1 MWQMSLQCF
10 IWGGKELKIKTW
22 NYWNVWTCHA
32 GLQGEPRMKISYTC
46 SCLLHNTM
54 AYSWLWQYH
63 DKWKEESG
71 LTGMHLELIHH
82 PVNYKVP
89 QNIWLQFLPK
99 LTGREAWYLPALQ
112 TDSSVLVIQECLLGL
127 CTHVLIQKSAVAR
140 EWCVHEYI

>member
-1 MWQMSLQCF
+1 
-10 IWGGKELKIKTW
+10 
-22 NYWNVWTCHA
+22 
-32 GLQGEPRMKISYTC
+32 
-46 SCLLHNTM
+46 
-54 AYSWLWQYH
+54 
-63 DKWKEESG
+63 
-71 LTGMHLELIHH
+71 MHLELIHH

-140 EWCVHEYI
+140 E